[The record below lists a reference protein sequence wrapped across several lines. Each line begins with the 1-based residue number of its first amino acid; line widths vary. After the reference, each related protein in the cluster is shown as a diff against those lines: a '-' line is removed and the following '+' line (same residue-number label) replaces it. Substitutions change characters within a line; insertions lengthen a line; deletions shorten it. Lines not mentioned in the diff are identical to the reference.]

1 MAGLRSR
8 RAGTIF
14 GRSGQHRVIEH
25 RGDNPVVGWRHW
37 INHRIIIR
45 CSTSNGDD
53 GVPDVAALGGRS
65 LPALQQQGADSPGGA
80 VAAQGYGA
88 VHGIFFAVEDDDLR
102 AVAFGEG
109 FKVGPV
115 N

>member
-1 MAGLRSR
+1 MYSERGKLNSQEAEEREEFTMGLR
-8 RAGTIF
+8 
-14 GRSGQHRVIEH
+14 
-25 RGDNPVVGWRHW
+25 GWFF
-37 INHRIIIR
+37 
-45 CSTSNGDD
+45 
-53 GVPDVAALGGRS
+53 
-65 LPALQQQGADSPGGA
+65 PALQQQGADSPGGA

-88 VHGIFFAVEDDDLR
+88 VHGIFFAVEDDELG